1 MSMNGVEGGIPFFGI
16 CFSNSATLCIKL
28 AECFRAWSK
37 WFESCRFSH
46 NHSMTKPEYSPLLPD
61 F

>member
-1 MSMNGVEGGIPFFGI
+1 MSMNGDEGGIPFFGI

-37 WFESCRFSH
+37 WFESCRFSDYR
-46 NHSMTKPEYSPLLPD
+46 SMTKSGDSPLLPD

>member
-1 MSMNGVEGGIPFFGI
+1 MSMNGDEGGIPFFGI

-37 WFESCRFSH
+37 WFESCRFSDYR
-46 NHSMTKPEYSPLLPD
+46 SKTKPEYSPLLPD